1 MSHKTPI
8 IFSIILLT
16 IIIFCLIMFLVTYLC
31 GGKISLIH
39 IGERNSKVIYD
50 KDFPLED
57 VKNIEIKQDMGN
69 VIVKE
74 ATNDK
79 IQVIAYGE
87 KEEDIKVDFNHDKL
101 AIDGTTQ
108 KRITFFSFG
117 NVKNDMIVY
126 IPSSY
131 SNEIKITNDLGNC
144 EISNLENVALLDID
158 CDAGNVEANKIK
170 NAKIKCDMGEV
181 KIQEIKNQCDIA
193 VDAGNVDIS
202 KLSIQEDSN
211 IKADL
216 GNVEISEINDIYIEA
231 QVDLGKTNIN
241 GSNRD
246 SNVTLKI
253 QCDCGDIKV
262 GK

>member
-1 MSHKTPI
+1 MSNKTPI

-16 IIIFCLIMFLVTYLC
+16 IIIFCLVIFLVTYLC
-31 GGKISLIH
+31 GGKISFINM
-39 IGERNSKVIYD
+39 GERNSKVIYE
-50 KDFPLED
+50 KEFPLED

-79 IQVIAYGE
+79 MQVIAYGE
-87 KEEDIKVDFNHDKL
+87 KEEDIQVDFNHDKL
-101 AIDGTTQ
+101 AINGTTQ

-117 NVKNDMIVY
+117 NVKNDIIVY

-144 EISNLENVALLDID
+144 EISNLENVTLLDID
-158 CDAGNVEANKIK
+158 CDAGNIEADKIK
-170 NAKIKCDMGEV
+170 NAKIKCDMGQV
-181 KIQEIKNQCDIA
+181 MIKEIENKCDIS
-193 VDAGNVDIS
+193 VDSGNIEIE
-202 KLSIQEDSN
+202 KLSIQEDSK
-211 IKADL
+211 IRTDL
-216 GNVEISEINDIYIEA
+216 GNVDIREINDIYIDSS
-231 QVDLGKTNIN
+231 VDLGNATIN
-241 GSNRD
+241 GSNRG

-253 QCDCGDIKV
+253 ECDCGNIKV